1 MPLSYRS
8 QPVNERTLI
17 GMGLRGD
24 MTNAWKFAGSGFAL
38 LAIFGMAGP
47 ACAQTVPLS
56 TSAATQIVAG
66 TIYQFGDT
74 TFSFSCTTG
83 CGSLA
88 LLGVANGEG
97 TEIEIEGDPPASAI
111 FSGAAGGAQD
121 GNTLGI
127 SIGQIT
133 GSNGISSVT
142 DIVNG
147 SLAVS
152 TDTADK
158 NLVSSELTSFSN
170 PLTNVSPASA
180 TSNLST
186 PSTTVNFT
194 NTLSSFSFDDQILDS
209 TGSGTP
215 GDTLTLTNVALL
227 FQPAPEPASIALFAT
242 GLMGLTA
249 VRRRFFRGAKR
260 NAVAAHF

>member
-1 MPLSYRS
+1 
-8 QPVNERTLI
+8 
-17 GMGLRGD
+17 
-24 MTNAWKFAGSGFAL
+24 MTSVWKFSSSGFAL
-38 LAIFGMAGP
+38 FAILSVAGLSVAGP
-47 ACAQTVPLS
+47 ASAQTVPLS
-56 TSAATQIVAG
+56 TSTATQIVAG

-83 CGSLA
+83 CNSLA
-88 LLGVANGEG
+88 LLGVANDQGS
-97 TEIEIEGDPPASAI
+97 EIEIEGDPPATAI

-127 SIGQIT
+127 SVGQLT

-142 DIVNG
+142 NIVNG

-152 TDTADK
+152 TDSADK
-158 NLVSSELTSFSN
+158 SLVSSALSTFSN
-170 PLTNVSPASA
+170 PLTNVSPSSA
-180 TSNLST
+180 TSNLSI

-194 NTLSSFSFDDQILDS
+194 NTLSSFSFDDQLLDS

-242 GLMGLTA
+242 GLVGLTA
-249 VRRRFFRGAKR
+249 VRRRFFRGAQR
-260 NAVAAHF
+260 

>member
-1 MPLSYRS
+1 
-8 QPVNERTLI
+8 
-17 GMGLRGD
+17 
-24 MTNAWKFAGSGFAL
+24 MTSVWKFASSGFAL
-38 LAIFGMAGP
+38 FAILSLAGP
-47 ACAQTVPLS
+47 AYAQTVLS
-56 TSAATQIVAG
+56 TATATQITAG

-88 LLGVANGEG
+88 LLGVANDDGS
-97 TEIEIEGDPPASAI
+97 EIEIEGDPPASAI

-121 GNTLGI
+121 GTTLGI
-127 SIGQIT
+127 TVGQIT
-133 GSNGISSVT
+133 GSKGISSVT

-158 NLVSSELTSFSN
+158 SLVSSALSSFGN
-170 PLTNVSPASA
+170 PLTNVSPSSA

-227 FQPAPEPASIALFAT
+227 FQPAPEPASIAMFAT
-242 GLMGLTA
+242 GLVGLTA
-249 VRRRFFRGAKR
+249 VRRRFFHRAQR
-260 NAVAAHF
+260 